1 MASSVN
7 HFYSFFAFVII
18 SSLLCSCSMA
28 QPGGFSPTVAT
39 WFGNANGAGSNG
51 GACGYG
57 AGVEAAPYNKFVSA
71 GGSSLFKGGQ
81 GCGACYQVKCTSNPA
96 CSGKPVTVTISDLC
110 PGNCGAFQFDLS
122 GTAFGAMALPGKADP
137 LRGVGKLNIQ
147 YQRVPCN
154 YPGFTITFTV
164 DPGSNPF
171 YFAANIEFEDGDGDL
186 SKVEIQQANS
196 NSFAPM
202 QVSFGATWKFNSP
215 TALNA
220 PFSIQLTNGSGKSL
234 VASNVI
240 PVGWKPGETYRSNV
254 NFS

>member
-1 MASSVN
+1 
-7 HFYSFFAFVII
+7 
-18 SSLLCSCSMA
+18 MA

-110 PGNCGAFQFDLS
+110 PGNWFHATILVSPSHLLWILAPTHSILLPTLS
-122 GTAFGAMALPGKADP
+122 LK
-137 LRGVGKLNIQ
+137 
-147 YQRVPCN
+147 
-154 YPGFTITFTV
+154 
-164 DPGSNPF
+164 
-171 YFAANIEFEDGDGDL
+171 DGEGDL

-196 NSFAPM
+196 NSFGPM